1 MAGWKKSN
9 KNELVKLNS
18 YGETDI
24 TDAEIPVVIP
34 AERKNAKFKA
44 SELAPAYKDDENN
57 CLKIEDGVISKT
69 DTTYQT
75 GDDVIKINTVG
86 NENIISCENLGG
98 KKYTSGAALQVT
110 ENTGTRITTFST
122 SKSTD
127 DKLMGNIPD
136 HQKHQPTYRR
146 YSQTQFSGFSSLYGV
161 INDPWWSDAT
171 RDSYTLI
178 TRIAGGKIRCYN
190 DQTQEKIYYING
202 DTSPAALY
210 KFNQYAIHMARV
222 KNIYVD
228 YDFLT
233 KHLHRELYIS
243 RTYTDFSANNGKNY
257 GSKFF
262 ITENAASPRRL
273 RVIIYSCGHICEGY
287 STSDNPEICLQDI
300 CYSNWAIG
308 QNGTNFNYMIRP
320 VDRGYQLRD
329 YGYNSVAK
337 TINNDGGLHYFIGID
352 DVLNV
357 LIPGPITLFYK
368 YYDSNNEPCIV
379 LPDRWTEYD
388 YKWRQADTGE
398 WIPSPVPGSETTY
411 YANKQIAQHSNFY
424 NSLDPRYNYWE
435 SAVKIKTMYYHNSDH
450 ATITLRDPNNAY
462 FGKYSHFMHEGEV
475 HRNIDEL
482 YPESYDE
489 YFSSFRFM
497 INGYEI
503 TTVNGQDYDTVYL
516 VDMRH

>member
-1 MAGWKKSN
+1 MAGWKKNN

-18 YGETDI
+18 YTETDI

-34 AERKNAKFKA
+34 AEGKNAKFKA
-44 SELAPAYKDDENN
+44 TELAPAYKDDENN
-57 CLKIEDGVISKT
+57 CLKIEDCVISKT

-86 NENIISCENLGG
+86 NENIISGKNLGG

-122 SKSTD
+122 LKFTD
-127 DKLMGNIPD
+127 DKLMGSIPE
-136 HQKHQPTYRR
+136 HQKHQPTYRKNN
-146 YSQTQFSGFSSLYGV
+146 QTQFSGFSSLFGV
-161 INDPWWSDAT
+161 INDPWWSETT

-190 DQTQEKIYYING
+190 DQTQEKIYYLNS
-202 DTSPAALY
+202 DTSPDALY

-228 YDFLT
+228 CDFLT

-243 RTYTDFSANNGKNY
+243 RTYTDFGANNETNY

-262 ITENAASPRRL
+262 ITENAASSRRL

-287 STSDNPEICLQDI
+287 STLDNPEICLQDI
-300 CYSNWAIG
+300 CYSNWANG

-320 VDRGYQLRD
+320 VKSGYHLRD

-337 TINNDGGLHYFIGID
+337 KID
-352 DVLNV
+352 AAAGFVFRHN
-357 LIPGPITLFYK
+357 
-368 YYDSNNEPCIV
+368 YYDSNNVPCTV
-379 LPDRWTEYD
+379 LPDQWVEYD
-388 YKWRQADTGE
+388 YKWSQTNTGE
-398 WIPSPVPGSETTY
+398 WFPSPVPDSGTTY
-411 YANKQIAQHSNFY
+411 YANKQITQHSSFY

-435 SAVKIKTMYYHNSDH
+435 TAVKITTMYYHNSDH
-450 ATITLRDPNNAY
+450 ASITLRDPNNAY

-475 HRNIDEL
+475 HRNIDEV

-503 TTVNGQDYDTVYL
+503 TTVKGQDYDTVYL

>member
-18 YGETDI
+18 YSETDI

-34 AERKNAKFKA
+34 AEGKNARFKA

-57 CLKIEDGVISKT
+57 CLKIEGGVISKT

-86 NENIISCENLGG
+86 NENIISGENLGG
-98 KKYTSGAALQVT
+98 KKYTSGVALQVT
-110 ENTGTRITTFST
+110 ENTDTRITSFST
-122 SKSTD
+122 SKTTD

-146 YSQTQFSGFSSLYGV
+146 YSQTQFSGFSSLFGI
-161 INDPWWSDAT
+161 INDPWWSETT

-190 DQTQEKIYYING
+190 DQTQEKIYYLNS
-202 DTSPAALY
+202 DTSPNALY

-228 YDFLT
+228 CDFLT

-300 CYSNWAIG
+300 CYSNWANG

-320 VDRGYQLRD
+320 VESGYHLRD

-337 TINNDGGLHYFIGID
+337 KID
-352 DVLNV
+352 AAAGFVFRDN
-357 LIPGPITLFYK
+357 
-368 YYDSNNEPCIV
+368 YYDSNNVPCTV
-379 LPDRWTEYD
+379 LPDQWVEYD
-388 YKWRQADTGE
+388 YKWSQTNTGE
-398 WIPSPVPGSETTY
+398 WFPSPVPDSGTMY
-411 YANKQIAQHSNFY
+411 YANKQITQHPSFY

-435 SAVKIKTMYYHNSDH
+435 TAVKITTMYYHNSDH
-450 ATITLRDPNNAY
+450 ASITLRDPNNAY

-475 HRNIDEL
+475 HRNIDEV

>member
-18 YGETDI
+18 YSETDI
-24 TDAEIPVVIP
+24 TGAEIPVVIP
-34 AERKNAKFKA
+34 AERKNARFKA

-57 CLKIEDGVISKT
+57 CLKIEGGVISKT

-86 NENIISCENLGG
+86 NENIISGENLGG
-98 KKYTSGAALQVT
+98 KKYTSGVALQVT
-110 ENTGTRITTFST
+110 ENTSTRITTFST
-122 SKSTD
+122 LKSTD
-127 DKLMGNIPD
+127 DKLTGNIPD

-146 YSQTQFSGFSSLYGV
+146 YSQTQFSGFSNLYGI
-161 INDPWWSDAT
+161 INDPWWSEAT

-190 DQTQEKIYYING
+190 DQIQEKIYYING
-202 DTSPAALY
+202 DTSTDALY

-233 KHLHRELYIS
+233 KHLQRELYIS
-243 RTYTDFSANNGKNY
+243 KTYTDFSANNETNY

-300 CYSNWAIG
+300 CYSNWANG

-320 VDRGYQLRD
+320 VESGYHLRD

-337 TINNDGGLHYFIGID
+337 KID
-352 DVLNV
+352 AAAGFVFRDN
-357 LIPGPITLFYK
+357 
-368 YYDSNNEPCIV
+368 YYDSNNVPCTV
-379 LPDRWTEYD
+379 LPDQWVEYD
-388 YKWRQADTGE
+388 YTWSQNSAGE
-398 WIPSPVPGSETTY
+398 WFPSPVSGSGIIY
-411 YANKQIAQHSNFY
+411 NANKEITQHSNFY
-424 NSLDPRYNYWE
+424 NSLDHRYNYWQT
-435 SAVKIKTMYYHNSDH
+435 ANKIMTKYYHNSDY
-450 ATITLRDPNNAY
+450 ATITLRDPNNTY

-475 HRNIDEL
+475 HRNIDEI
-482 YPESYDE
+482 YPVSYDE

-497 INGYEI
+497 VNGYEI

>member
-24 TDAEIPVVIP
+24 TNAEIPVVIP
-34 AERKNAKFKA
+34 AEEKNARFKA
-44 SELAPAYKDDENN
+44 TDLAPAYKDDENN
-57 CLKIEDGVISKT
+57 CLKIEGGVISKI

-86 NENIISCENLGG
+86 NENIISAENLGG

-110 ENTGTRITTFST
+110 ENTSTRITTFST
-122 SKSTD
+122 LKSTD

-136 HQKHQPTYRR
+136 HQKHQPTYRKNH
-146 YSQTQFSGFSSLYGV
+146 QTQFSGFSNLYGV
-161 INDPWWSDAT
+161 INDPWWSETT
-171 RDSYTLI
+171 RNSYTLI
-178 TRIAGGKIRCYN
+178 TRIAGGKIHCYN

-262 ITENAASPRRL
+262 ITENAASSRRL

-300 CYSNWAIG
+300 CHSNWAIG

-320 VDRGYQLRD
+320 VESGYHLRD

-337 TINNDGGLHYFIGID
+337 KID
-352 DVLNV
+352 AAAGFVFRDN
-357 LIPGPITLFYK
+357 
-368 YYDSNNEPCIV
+368 YYDSNNVPCTV
-379 LPDRWTEYD
+379 LPDQWVEYD
-388 YKWRQADTGE
+388 YTWSQVDIGE
-398 WIPSPVPGSETTY
+398 WVPTSVPDSGKTY
-411 YANKQIAQHSNFY
+411 YANKEITQHSSFY
-424 NSLDPRYNYWE
+424 NSLDPRYNYWQ

-450 ATITLRDPNNAY
+450 ASITLRDPNNTY